1 MLELNTI
8 FELVLNQALKDK
20 ELLNTVLEY
29 GGLNAFIDLL
39 INGAKVSSDKDTKLE
54 MLKNSN
60 KLLESKLHEQ
70 EYDFKKLLE
79 KYNLNILGIKKTKGC
94 PSIEDLEKEFKI
106 DVDQHGNSVG
116 EIKFPKFIQGEVIVD
131 KVASERIKDNLGIVK
146 SEFNGRDR
154 DCNISVKATSITR
167 NNNGNIEVAVFL
179 DTIIRGQ
186 LFSRKTIKGWT
197 RVSVVPTCDLPIEIQ
212 SYDDG
217 GVMAR
222 ND

>member
-60 KLLESKLHEQ
+60 KLLESKLKEQ

-79 KYNLNILGIKKTKGC
+79 KYNLNIIEIKKTKGC

-106 DVDQHGNSVG
+106 DVDQHGHVVG
-116 EIKFPKFIQGEVIVD
+116 EIKLPKSIQGEVIVD
-131 KVASERIKDNLGIVK
+131 KVASGRIKDNLGIVK
-146 SEFNGRDR
+146 SESDGVIPR
-154 DCNISVKATSITR
+154 DCNSSVKATSITR

-197 RVSVVPTCDLPIEIQ
+197 RVVVPTCDLPIEIR